1 MFSKQGRKS
10 FLSSIAEDGGAAP
23 NVKGNGKSESVGKIV
38 KSVFENSWNVLF
50 ALVSVV
56 LIYILT
62 KLFYMQRR
70 IRDLESRP
78 PVDDITLRGSIRD
91 QLNEMVSDLEQTLR
105 AKEVV
110 EQNKTNVALKV
121 VDRLEH
127 FKSKSDKK
135 GAQDFDQVQNPTED
149 EIVLELAKKNSPHS
163 LPTVQ
168 IIETELAKR
177 IDSVDD
183 EIQQVRDIA
192 NSLKSSLPDLNKVR
206 LLFQSSLTTH
216 TQPIKPLVASL
227 DGKNETIDIADNS
240 KDQHDANSLDL
251 DFTKHSVVEAVLAEI
266 DKNENT
272 VIITD
277 NKKETQEKEGK
288 EEREEREAGKTEKEV
303 REDKEDKEV
312 REDKVRGDRGDEE
325 GDKAQ
330 LEQKSVVLNM
340 MTPES
345 FVIPEQRIRS
355 TPKKRS
361 SRQDNLR
368 DQLNDHVDIEPP
380 PTRGARS
387 KLTKPLK
394 QAP

>member
-10 FLSSIAEDGGAAP
+10 FLSSIAEDGGAP

-50 ALVSVV
+50 GLVSVV

-121 VDRLEH
+121 VDRIEH
-127 FKSKSDKK
+127 IPSNGDKK
-135 GAQDFDQVQNPTED
+135 LAQDVAQVQIPTED
-149 EIVLELAKKNSPHS
+149 EIVLELAKKKSPHT
-163 LPTVQ
+163 PPNVQ
-168 IIETELAKR
+168 IIETEFAKR

-216 TQPIKPLVASL
+216 TQPVKPLVASL
-227 DGKNETIDIADNS
+227 ESKNETIDDNTTDIS
-240 KDQHDANSLDL
+240 KDQKHEIVNFGSSNTLDL
-251 DFTKHSVVEAVLAEI
+251 DYFTKHSVVEAVLAEI
-266 DKNENT
+266 DKNKNT
-272 VIITD
+272 VITTD
-277 NKKETQEKEGK
+277 EKNETQEKEEK
-288 EEREEREAGKTEKEV
+288 EAGKTEKEI
-303 REDKEDKEV
+303 REDK
-312 REDKVRGDRGDEE
+312 GDEGDE

-330 LEQKSVVLNM
+330 VEQKSLVLNM
-340 MTPES
+340 LTPES

-368 DQLNDHVDIEPP
+368 DQLNDHVNIEPP
-380 PTRGARS
+380 ATRGARS

-394 QAP
+394 QVP